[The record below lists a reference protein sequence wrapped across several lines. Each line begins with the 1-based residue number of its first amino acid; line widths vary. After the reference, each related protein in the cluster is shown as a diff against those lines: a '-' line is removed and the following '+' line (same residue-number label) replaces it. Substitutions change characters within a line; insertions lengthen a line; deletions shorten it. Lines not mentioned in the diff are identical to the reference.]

1 MTPERDDET
10 ADEKFENFEKALK
23 QVLTVPKPPPSG
35 SGENSSDEPDTR
47 AG

>member
-1 MTPERDDET
+1 MTPENDDET

-23 QVLTVPKPPPSG
+23 QVLTAPKPPPSG
-35 SGENSSDEPDTR
+35 SGENSEPEP